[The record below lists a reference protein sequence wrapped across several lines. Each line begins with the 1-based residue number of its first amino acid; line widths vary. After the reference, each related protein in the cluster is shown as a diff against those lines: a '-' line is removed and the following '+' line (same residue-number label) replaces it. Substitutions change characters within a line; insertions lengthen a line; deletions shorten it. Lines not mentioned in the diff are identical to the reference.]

1 VESLAEYLDLWLS
14 RMPEAGEVEKGL
26 NAVLP
31 EGVSV
36 QDARPVPLN
45 ASSLEQSIAWME
57 YDISFPE
64 ATPQTPSREELKRAM
79 EAFYDDNP
87 CSAGADS
94 KEEKK
99 SGDLR
104 RAVKLEGKQDGHG
117 LVCRIHRLSGSTA
130 SAMRVLQV
138 LFPTSNRNGLRPR
151 IIKTDAALLPPSPPA
166 LASKRKLRN
175 DK

>member
-1 VESLAEYLDLWLS
+1 
-14 RMPEAGEVEKGL
+14 
-26 NAVLP
+26 
-31 EGVSV
+31 
-36 QDARPVPLN
+36 
-45 ASSLEQSIAWME
+45 
-57 YDISFPE
+57 
-64 ATPQTPSREELKRAM
+64 M

-138 LFPTSNRNGLRPR
+138 LFPASNRNGLRPR

-166 LASKRKLRN
+166 LVSKRKLRN